1 MIWIGYKRR
10 EYGCRVY
17 LYSLDDLFI
26 YLPYVNDM
34 LIDAMRGQQFKLKT
48 LKRREFNM
56 KDLGAN
62 KRLLG
67 WRFTKTEILGFYGYL
82 NIVMLRCYRDSA
94 WIMQSQ

>member
-1 MIWIGYKRR
+1 
-10 EYGCRVY
+10 
-17 LYSLDDLFI
+17 
-26 YLPYVNDM
+26 M

-82 NIVMLRCYRDSA
+82 NIVMLRC
-94 WIMQSQ
+94 